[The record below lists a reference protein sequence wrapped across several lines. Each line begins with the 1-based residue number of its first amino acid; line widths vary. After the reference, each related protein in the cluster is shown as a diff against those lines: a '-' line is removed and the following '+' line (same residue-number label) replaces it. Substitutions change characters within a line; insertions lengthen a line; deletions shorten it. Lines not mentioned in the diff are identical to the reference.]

1 MGRFPWTQGHHK
13 QPSDKFMPSP
23 DWFTK
28 SNGEPSRQTPNES
41 VREHTTVDFDS
52 TAFPTSSQTRSRSA
66 TVSSFRSHYTK
77 SSSDRSAEVKSRPQ
91 SRQSVIEDGLPL
103 PATQEPMAR
112 SLFSKGSRIIRRKT
126 SRMTLLPSRIEEAPP
141 QGRQRDQEPSKI
153 GSTPQI
159 SSLSPT
165 RES

>member
-13 QPSDKFMPSP
+13 QPSDKFIPSP
-23 DWFTK
+23 DWFMK
-28 SNGEPSRQTPNES
+28 SNGEPSRQTLNES
-41 VREHTTVDFDS
+41 VKEHTTAEFDS
-52 TAFPTSSQTRSRSA
+52 TALPTSSQARSRSA

-77 SSSDRSAEVKSRPQ
+77 SSLDRSAEVKSRPQ
-91 SRQSVIEDGLPL
+91 SRQSIFEDGPL
-103 PATQEPMAR
+103 PTTQEPMAR

-153 GSTPQI
+153 DSTSQI
-159 SSLSPT
+159 LGLSPT